1 MTIPGVERYPYVG
14 FFNNFLKAQ
23 YAGTA
28 YIYDTITCSVNWG
41 GTTKPALDWLP
52 WDDFQAYCRAYSV
65 LNMSYPAVWS
75 VYNDGPT
82 AEIWM
87 FPVPSQ
93 YLEIDLD
100 VSAAPIDLTS
110 DSDYDAIP
118 EAFQEAIKYG
128 AAAIAFESSGRFMQA
143 QVMEDRFADLL
154 GVARVAVDRGKT
166 PGYYRAGP

>member
-1 MTIPGVERYPYVG
+1 
-14 FFNNFLKAQ
+14 
-23 YAGTA
+23 
-28 YIYDTITCSVNWG
+28 
-41 GTTKPALDWLP
+41 
-52 WDDFQAYCRAYSV
+52 
-65 LNMSYPAVWS
+65 
-75 VYNDGPT
+75 
-82 AEIWM
+82 M